1 MKKYLS
7 ALALLMIVIL
17 AACGGETAPETTPM
31 PEVNEPVTPAPEET
45 NNDLVEDN
53 SSNEPSTPDS
63 NNDDAS
69 DPYDDP
75 IIPSD
80 GSEEE
85 GYGSGGTSGGS
96 NDNSSDDESD
106 EENGMLRLTLSQL
119 SQYDGIDGRRA
130 FIAVDG
136 LIYEVTNS
144 SHWRNGTHIHNSNA
158 RAGRDL
164 SILINSSPHGRGV
177 LGNVPVVGTLINE

>member
-1 MKKYLS
+1 MKRYLS
-7 ALALLMIVIL
+7 ALALLMIFTL
-17 AACGGETAPETTPM
+17 AACGGETPPETAPV
-31 PEVNEPVTPAPEET
+31 PEVNEPVIPAPEET
-45 NNDLVEDN
+45 NNDPVEDN
-53 SSNEPSTPDS
+53 TSNEPSTPDS

-85 GYGSGGTSGGS
+85 GYGSGGTT
-96 NDNSSDDESD
+96 DNSSD
-106 EENGMLRLTLSQL
+106 EEDGMLRLTLSQL

-164 SILINSSPHGRGV
+164 SVIIGSAWHGRSV
-177 LGNVPVVGTLINE
+177 LANIPVVGTLIDE